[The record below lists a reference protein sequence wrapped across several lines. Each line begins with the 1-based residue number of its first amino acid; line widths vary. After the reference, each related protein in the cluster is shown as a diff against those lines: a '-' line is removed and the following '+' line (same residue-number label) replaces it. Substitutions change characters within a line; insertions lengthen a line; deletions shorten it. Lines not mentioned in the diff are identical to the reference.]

1 MKNNQ
6 KGFSLIELILV
17 VLMIGIIAAIAVP
30 SFTKAVAAAENG
42 STLATMK
49 TIQLAQST
57 IFSQKSRYG
66 NLDEINQF
74 QNNSLGQVED
84 NQLFRGKFL
93 YEMIP
98 ANPTPDELKTSYIIK
113 ASRIAVGPN
122 EIPYVVE
129 MNERGITPG
138 LFP

>member
-17 VLMIGIIAAIAVP
+17 VAMIGIIAAIAVP
-30 SFTKAVAAAENG
+30 SLTKAVAAAENG

-66 NLDEINQF
+66 NLGEINQF
-74 QNNSLGQVED
+74 QNNSLGQVTG
-84 NQLFRGKFL
+84 NQLSRGKFL

-98 ANPTPDELKTSYIIK
+98 ANPTPDELKLGYIIK
-113 ASRIAVGPN
+113 ASRISVGSN
-122 EIPYVVE
+122 EIPYIVE
-129 MNERGITPG
+129 MNERGVTTPI
-138 LFP
+138 FP

>member
-17 VLMIGIIAAIAVP
+17 VLMIGIVAAIAIP
-30 SFTKAVAAAENG
+30 SLTKAVAAAENG

-49 TIQLAQST
+49 TVQLAQST

-66 NLDEINQF
+66 NLNEVNQF
-74 QNNSLGQVED
+74 QNNSLGQVTA

-98 ANPTPDELKTSYIIK
+98 ANPTPDELKLGYIIK
-113 ASRIAVGPN
+113 ASRISVGPN

-129 MNERGITPG
+129 MNERGVTTPI
-138 LFP
+138 FP

>member
-17 VLMIGIIAAIAVP
+17 VVMIGVIAAIAIP

-66 NLDEINQF
+66 NLDEVNQF
-74 QNNSLGQVED
+74 QNSSLGQVTD
-84 NQLFRGKFL
+84 NQLYRGKFL

-98 ANPTPDELKTSYIIK
+98 ANPTPDELKTGYIIK
-113 ASRIAVGPN
+113 ATRISVSLN
-122 EIPYVVE
+122 ELPYTVE
-129 MNERGITPG
+129 MNERGVTTPI
-138 LFP
+138 FP